1 MFMSICYVL
10 WALPETFYENKEVLI
25 MIEELVWKT
34 RNDRVNPWLL

>member
-10 WALPETFYENKEVLI
+10 WALPETFYENKEVL
-25 MIEELVWKT
+25 MIEELVWRT